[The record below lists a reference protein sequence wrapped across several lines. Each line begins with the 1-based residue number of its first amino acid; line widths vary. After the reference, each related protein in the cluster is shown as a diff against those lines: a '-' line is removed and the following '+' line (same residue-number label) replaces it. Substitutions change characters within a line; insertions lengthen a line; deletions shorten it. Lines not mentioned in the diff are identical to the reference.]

1 MNEEYVLFLEE
12 SLESL
17 PFIYTKLKQLS
28 NHYSFD
34 LLSELE
40 EIVNQLATKAQQ
52 EQLIEIKNCLKKI
65 ELLNSFSQESQTP
78 NQKSNLI
85 KQLWQAYTNF
95 KQYLIKNLS
104 QSDSGKAGIL
114 AQGESFVGLISPLI
128 QVSEIE
134 LFQEIW
140 HKDVTPI
147 LNYLETAHNNSNQE
161 QLTPIFHQQAEIL
174 LGLGE
179 LLEIADLITITQ
191 IASALQQSYP
201 QATHLIVKR
210 TLASWRT
217 AQDAYFQLLNPNL
230 ELEEE
235 NKIDLFDNAEIIDE
249 TASITITKPLLH
261 RLEKYPKTSTINTTN
276 FLLWLAGT
284 NLFLLPAEQI
294 QEIVNLFPEQIIDSH
309 EQIFFNW
316 QAQLIPC
323 LQLSQL
329 IKYNY
334 YPLNRVSNNSTTS
347 SLSQIVILKQNQ
359 KFLAVEIEVEQLLV
373 IPELTLQ
380 HFNPILTTPTYLLG
394 CTVLENE
401 RLFAIIEVLNL
412 LANHF

>member
-1 MNEEYVLFLEE
+1 MNEEVLLVLEE
-12 SLESL
+12 SLEIL
-17 PFIYTKLKQLS
+17 PFIYTKLKELS
-28 NHYSFD
+28 NNYSSD
-34 LLSELE
+34 LLIELA
-40 EIVNQLATKAQQ
+40 EIVNHLATKAQQ
-52 EQLIEIKNCLKKI
+52 EQLIEIKNYLKKI
-65 ELLNSFSQESQTP
+65 ELLSSFGQEPQTP
-78 NQKSNLI
+78 SQKSNLI
-85 KQLWQAYTNF
+85 KQLWQTYTNL
-95 KQYLIKNLS
+95 KEYLIKNLS

-128 QVSEIE
+128 QVSELE

-147 LNYLETAHNNSNQE
+147 LNYLETALNNSNQE
-161 QLTPIFHQQAEIL
+161 QLTPIFQQQAEIL

-179 LLEIADLITITQ
+179 LLEIADLIIITQ
-191 IASALQQSYP
+191 IAIALQQSYP

-210 TLASWRT
+210 TLASWQT
-217 AQDAYFQLLNPNL
+217 GQDAYFQLLNLNL
-230 ELEEE
+230 ELEAE
-235 NKIDLFDNAEIIDE
+235 NKTDLLDNAEIIEE
-249 TASITITKPLLH
+249 TASITITEPLLE
-261 RLEKYPKTSTINTTN
+261 RLKQHPKTSTINTTN
-276 FLLWLAGT
+276 SLLWLAGA
-284 NLFLLPAEQI
+284 NLFLLAAEQI
-294 QEIVNLFPEQIIDSH
+294 QEIVNPLPEQIIDSH

-323 LQLSQL
+323 LQLSKL

-334 YPLNRVSNNSTTS
+334 PLNRLSNNSTTS

-359 KFLAVEIEVEQLLV
+359 KFLAIEIEVEQLLV

-401 RLFAIIEVLNL
+401 RLVTLIEVLNL
-412 LANHF
+412 LSTYF